1 MSRLL
6 LAALLV
12 PCVAVPALAQGL
24 RDLTPTPLYRPASP
38 FVPPL
43 MSWGPRAAWPGS
55 VAPIEPWA
63 RPALVAWG
71 GWGWGGGG
79 VYNPYYAGGIYNPY
93 YASPYT
99 WGWGM
104 SEPSPDYWA
113 RSTQPPPLQGAGFT
127 GTGTGTGAGADTQPT
142 IVVNPELPAELTLEF
157 PADAAVTLNGRSVE
171 GSGKTRTL
179 TSPELKAG
187 ESYTFDVKAN
197 WTADGKKYE
206 WERTVTLGSGERSK
220 VAVARGFQVKD

>member
-1 MSRLL
+1 MSRLS
-6 LAALLV
+6 LAVLLV

-24 RDLTPTPLYRPASP
+24 RDTTPTPLYRSANP

-43 MSWGPRAAWPGS
+43 MSWGPQAAWPGA
-55 VAPIEPWA
+55 VAPIQPWA
-63 RPALVAWG
+63 RPALVAWP
-71 GWGWGGGG
+71 GWGWGGG
-79 VYNPYYAGGIYNPY
+79 YNPYTMGGIYNPY

-104 SEPSPDYWA
+104 SEPSADYWA
-113 RSTQPPPLQGAGFT
+113 RSTQPPPLQGAG
-127 GTGTGTGAGADTQPT
+127 GSGAGAGTGVETQL
-142 IVVNPELPAELTLEF
+142 VVNPELPAELTLEF
-157 PADAAVTLNGRSVE
+157 PADAAVTLNGRAAE
-171 GSGKTRTL
+171 GSSGRTQTL
-179 TSPELKAG
+179 TSPPLRAG

-220 VAVARGFQVKD
+220 VAVARGFPVNN